1 MPSLTSSR
9 ATLHSARAPDSA
21 MLVLPGERP
30 APPGQWHAADSYFSG
45 VFMSILKLRGMLP
58 ALLVAAGLAAAMPGT
73 AQAQGGVSL
82 VPWAG
87 AYIPT
92 RNSIGDLDDALDRD
106 ISVIGGARLTFWGTG
121 IVGFEATG
129 GYSPA
134 KIGDET
140 LNERNSNLFAASGR
154 LLLALSPV
162 TNPVGFY
169 IGAGPALLT
178 RGRNVLNEDRSRTD
192 FGGTAGLGFRFAL
205 GETGRSAIRLDLEDY
220 FYDGDFGG
228 GDEFQNDIV
237 ASLGLEI
244 ALGGRAESNE
254 P

>member
-1 MPSLTSSR
+1 
-9 ATLHSARAPDSA
+9 
-21 MLVLPGERP
+21 
-30 APPGQWHAADSYFSG
+30 
-45 VFMSILKLRGMLP
+45 MSILKLRGMLP
-58 ALLVAAGLAAAMPGT
+58 ALVAAAGLAVAVPGT
-73 AQAQGGVSL
+73 AQAQGGVNL

-92 RNSIGDLDDALDRD
+92 RNSFEDLDNAVFDRD

-121 IVGFEATG
+121 ILGFEATG

-134 KIGDET
+134 RVGGET
-140 LNERNSNLFAASGR
+140 INERNTNLFAASGR

-178 RGRNVLNEDRSRTD
+178 RGRNVFNEDRSSTD
-192 FGGTAGLGFRFAL
+192 FGGTVGLGLRFAL
-205 GETGRSAIRLDLEDY
+205 GESGRSAIRLDVEDY

-228 GDEFQNDIV
+228 GNEFQNDIV
-237 ASLGLEI
+237 ASLGLSI
-244 ALGGRAESNE
+244 ALGGRADPSQ

>member
-1 MPSLTSSR
+1 M
-9 ATLHSARAPDSA
+9 
-21 MLVLPGERP
+21 
-30 APPGQWHAADSYFSG
+30 WN
-45 VFMSILKLRGMLP
+45 LKLRRMFP
-58 ALLVAAGLAAAMPGT
+58 ALLTTAGLAAAPGT
-73 AQAQGGVSL
+73 AVAQGGVNL

-92 RNSIGDLDDALDRD
+92 KNEISDIDNALSRD
-106 ISVIGGARLTFWGTG
+106 VSVIGGARLTFWGTG
-121 IVGFEATG
+121 ILGFEATG
-129 GYSPA
+129 GYAPA
-134 KIGDET
+134 KIADET
-140 LNERNSNLFAASGR
+140 INETRNTNLLVASGR

-178 RGRNVLNEDRSRTD
+178 RGRNTFDDDKSKTD

-205 GETGRSAIRLDLEDY
+205 NETGRTALRLDLEDY
-220 FYDGDFGG
+220 FYNGDLGG

-237 ASLGLEI
+237 TSLGLEI
-244 ALGGRAESNE
+244 GLGGRADPNE

>member
-1 MPSLTSSR
+1 
-9 ATLHSARAPDSA
+9 
-21 MLVLPGERP
+21 MLDLPGGRP
-30 APPGQWHAADSYFSG
+30 APPCQWHAAGSYFSG
-45 VFMSILKLRGMLP
+45 VFMSILKLCGMLP
-58 ALLVAAGLAAAMPGT
+58 ALLVAAGLAAATPGT
-73 AQAQGGVSL
+73 AQAQGGVNL

-92 RNSIGDLDDALDRD
+92 RNSIEDLPDAAFERD
-106 ISVIGGARLTFWGTG
+106 ISVIGGGRLTFWGTG
-121 IVGFEATG
+121 IFGFEATA

-134 KIGDET
+134 RVGGET
-140 LNERNSNLFAASGR
+140 INERNTNLFAASGR

-169 IGAGPALLT
+169 VGAGPALLT
-178 RGRNVLNEDRSRTD
+178 RGRSVFNEDRSRTD

-205 GETGRSAIRLDLEDY
+205 GETGRSAIRLDIEDY

-228 GDEFQNDIV
+228 GDEFQNDLV
-237 ASLGLEI
+237 TSLGLEI
-244 ALGGRAESNE
+244 ALGGRAEPKE